1 KSSPRPSWPV
11 SAIIQAVKDPEF
23 EMTPKKPA
31 SILRQ
36 GRTRRSLLVSRAS
49 RRDGRKGPAPS
60 LRARHALT
68 CRRLLVGAAGSQLV
82 VDDLFELRNRL
93 RPRDRP
99 AVNKK
104 RRGSVHTDF
113 LAGGL
118 VAFDLAVVFRLVKA
132 RVKLAGIE
140 SERLG
145 RRLQIG
151 GRQLAL
157 IG

>member
-1 KSSPRPSWPV
+1 
-11 SAIIQAVKDPEF
+11 
-23 EMTPKKPA
+23 
-31 SILRQ
+31 
-36 GRTRRSLLVSRAS
+36 
-49 RRDGRKGPAPS
+49 
-60 LRARHALT
+60 
-68 CRRLLVGAAGSQLV
+68 
-82 VDDLFELRNRL
+82 FELQNRL

-118 VAFDLAVVFRLVKA
+118 IAFDLAVVFRLVKA

-145 RRLQIG
+145 CRFQIG

-157 IG
+157 IGEQRVAELPELALLVGASPGLRGVKRV